1 MNEVGDMQN
10 IKKIYLIAI
19 MLMAILSFS
28 NLLGLKIAGL
38 AVVVGVV
45 FFFIHKSSEK
55 QPFEGSGLD
64 IGAIRI
70 NLKDRSILFWMTLPI
85 IMDAVAIAI
94 SKLILPEYIEHVLA
108 RTETFVSFDKVLI
121 LIIQL
126 SFLALG
132 EEIAWRAFFQK
143 QLNKALPIIPTL
155 LISSLLFAIG
165 HFSQGNAVIVL
176 YDVLFVFINSV
187 LYGIIFHKTNNAW
200 MSAISHFAANLFSII
215 ILVFL

>member
-1 MNEVGDMQN
+1 MQN
-10 IKKIYLIAI
+10 LRKVSLIAI
-19 MLMAILSFS
+19 ILMASLSFS

-45 FFFIHKSSEK
+45 FFFVDKVSEK
-55 QPFEGSGLD
+55 QPFEGGGLD
-64 IGAIRI
+64 IGAIRK
-70 NLKDRSILFWMTLPI
+70 NFKDKSIWFWMALPI
-85 IMDAVAIAI
+85 IMDAVAIGI
-94 SKLILPEYIEHVLA
+94 SKLLLPEYIDHVLA
-108 RTETFVSFDKVLI
+108 RTEAFVSFDKVLI

-126 SFLALG
+126 AFLALG

-155 LISSLLFAIG
+155 LISSSLFAIG

-215 ILVFL
+215 VLVFL

>member
-1 MNEVGDMQN
+1 MQN
-10 IKKIYLIAI
+10 IRKVSLIAI
-19 MLMAILSFS
+19 ILMAILSFS

-45 FFFIHKSSEK
+45 FFFVHKVSEK

-70 NLKDRSILFWMTLPI
+70 NFKNRSILFWMTLPI

-126 SFLALG
+126 AFLALG

-155 LISSLLFAIG
+155 LISSSLFAIG

-215 ILVFL
+215 VLVFL